1 MSAELIRSIEKLNKQ
16 VTAKYSRLLARVT
29 QIEVSQ
35 AALSNV
41 DDLVVLIETTSPLS
55 YTANPNHVTPT
66 YTTPTESI

>member
-41 DDLVVLIETTSPLS
+41 DDLVALIETTSPLS
-55 YTANPNHVTPT
+55 YTTNPNHVTPT